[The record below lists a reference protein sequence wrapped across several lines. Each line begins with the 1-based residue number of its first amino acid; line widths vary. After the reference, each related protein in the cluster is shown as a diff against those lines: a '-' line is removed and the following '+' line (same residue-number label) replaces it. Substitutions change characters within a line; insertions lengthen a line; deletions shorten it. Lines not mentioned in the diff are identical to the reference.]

1 MTIAATLAQ
10 LITRTTYNDLPPLAV
25 DHAAM
30 MISSTIASA
39 AMGFN
44 IRSSRIIRELAREQG
59 GTPEATVW
67 FDSGAKLPA
76 VNACRV
82 NAVTSDAA
90 ASDDSDLRTIAHLG
104 TQLTSTTLALAEKL
118 GTNRKEILAAFVAAY
133 EVAGRIGLEAKIFGE
148 RLQSG
153 ELREAITAFF
163 EKRPPDFSK
172 F

>member
-67 FDSGAKLPA
+67 FDSGDRK
-76 VNACRV
+76 
-82 NAVTSDAA
+82 
-90 ASDDSDLRTIAHLG
+90 
-104 TQLTSTTLALAEKL
+104 ST
-118 GTNRKEILAAFVAAY
+118 
-133 EVAGRIGLEAKIFGE
+133 
-148 RLQSG
+148 RLNS
-153 ELREAITAFF
+153 
-163 EKRPPDFSK
+163 SH
-172 F
+172 